1 MEKELCKLYEIMEQ
15 QRKKIDDLNLEITF
29 LRKIFY
35 LDTHQLREMI
45 DALTENVDSLM
56 LNCRKQHGPLI
67 KAPPNEEDIEE

>member
-45 DALTENVDSLM
+45 DA
-56 LNCRKQHGPLI
+56 
-67 KAPPNEEDIEE
+67 

>member
-1 MEKELCKLYEIMEQ
+1 MEQ

-45 DALTENVDSLM
+45 DALTDNVNSL
-56 LNCRKQHGPLI
+56 LETCKKEHGKLI
-67 KAPPNEEDIEE
+67 KASNNEEDQ

>member
-1 MEKELCKLYEIMEQ
+1 MEQELCKLYEIMEQ

-45 DALTENVDSLM
+45 DALTDNVDSL
-56 LNCRKQHGPLI
+56 LETCKKEYGNLLKVSNQEG
-67 KAPPNEEDIEE
+67 EQ

>member
-1 MEKELCKLYEIMEQ
+1 MEQELCKLYEIMEQ

-45 DALTENVDSLM
+45 DALTENVDSLI
-56 LNCRKQHGPLI
+56 LTCRKQHGPLI
-67 KAPPNEEDIEE
+67 KAPSNEEDIEE

>member
-1 MEKELCKLYEIMEQ
+1 MEQELCKLYEIMEQ

-45 DALTENVDSLM
+45 DALTGNVDSL
-56 LNCRKQHGPLI
+56 LETCKKEHGNLV
-67 KAPPNEEDIEE
+67 KVSNQEGEQ